1 MLQSIRDHAQGWIA
15 WVIVGLII
23 LTFALFGIDQ
33 YAKGDKIVVVA
44 EVNGE
49 DVTANEFLTLYS
61 RQQARLKNQFGE
73 MYDQVVKDE
82 QLRDEVMDALIE
94 SEVVRQWADSHNM
107 MISNQQLSATI
118 ESAEVFQKDGQFD
131 QQLYQDILLQNG
143 LNVARFEH
151 EQRQFLIENQNRQL
165 TMASAISND
174 TQLAQLAALQFQQRN
189 VNYLRVDQRPFMQQ
203 AQITDDEIQ
212 TYYNKHKEDFIT
224 PEQVV
229 LSYVLLSKKDLA
241 DKVNVDDATLKRFYQ
256 ENKDQFTQPEK
267 RQASHI
273 LVKVDAESQD
283 AEAQKTIKEIQ
294 AKLADGEDFA
304 ALAKTYSDDPGSAN
318 MGGDL
323 GLFQQGMMVPAFDKA
338 VFSMKLNEISDPVKT
353 EFGYHL
359 IKLTKI
365 EPKKIQ
371 SFNEVK
377 AEAETLYRRQQ
388 ADKQYFDELEQLN
401 TIAYEQAD
409 SLIPAADAVGLKIET
424 TEPFSRVGGDDEITS
439 NGKVITAA
447 FSDEVKKSGLNSSA
461 IEISPDTSVVIRV
474 KKVIDEK
481 QQSLADVKVDI
492 EKILKRKAGVK
503 ASTELAKT
511 LREKLLKGEQKMADL
526 AKDGVEYA
534 NVGWLER
541 ENRRVLPQLTQ
552 AIFKAPKPKEG
563 QPTYTTYALPT
574 GDSVV
579 IEVSGVKDGNLPD
592 DKTQLTQMK
601 AALVQLAGT
610 SEAEARIKA
619 MVAAADIERK
629 ENYKTIKSAR

>member
-131 QQLYQDILLQNG
+131 QQRYQDILLQNG

-189 VNYLRVDQRPFMQQ
+189 VSYLRVDQRPFMQE

-212 TYYNKHKEDFIT
+212 AYYNQHKDDFIT

-241 DKVNVDDATLKRFYQ
+241 DKVSVDEATLKRYYQ
-256 ENKDQFTQPEK
+256 DNKDQFTQPEK

-294 AKLADGEDFA
+294 AKLADGQDFA
-304 ALAKTYSDDPGSAN
+304 ALAKAYSDDPGSAN

-338 VFSMKLNEISDPVKT
+338 VFSMKLNEISTPVKT

-365 EPKKIQ
+365 QPKKIQ
-371 SFNEVK
+371 PFAEVK

-409 SLIPAADAVGLKIET
+409 SLIPAADAVGLKIQT
-424 TEPFSRVGGDDEITS
+424 TEPFSRVGGDDEVTS
-439 NGKVITAA
+439 NAKVLSAA
-447 FSDEVKKSGLNSSA
+447 FSEDVKKSGLNSTA

-503 ASTELAKT
+503 ASAELAKT

-526 AKDGVEYA
+526 EKDGVEYS

-541 ENRRVLPQLTQ
+541 ENQRVLPQLTQ

-563 QPTYTTYALPT
+563 QSTYTTYALPT

-579 IEVSGVKDGNLPD
+579 IEVSAVKEGSLPD
-592 DKTQLTQMK
+592 DKAQLAQMK
-601 AALVQLAGT
+601 AALVQLAGV
-610 SEAEARIKA
+610 SEADARIKA

>member
-1 MLQSIRDHAQGWIA
+1 MLQSIRNHAQGWIA

-49 DVTANEFLTLYS
+49 DVTASDFLTLYS
-61 RQQARLKNQFGE
+61 RQKARLKNQFGE

-82 QLRDEVMDALIE
+82 QLRDDVMDALIE

-118 ESAEVFQKDGQFD
+118 ESAEVFQKDGKFD
-131 QQLYQDILLQNG
+131 QQRYQEILLQNG

-165 TMASAISND
+165 TMASAISSD
-174 TQLAQLAALQFQQRN
+174 AQLAQLAALQFQQRD
-189 VNYLRVDQRPFMQQ
+189 VNYLRVDQRPFMQK
-203 AQITDDEIQ
+203 AQITEEEIQ
-212 TYYNKHKEDFIT
+212 TYYNNHKEDFIT

-229 LSYVLLSKKDLA
+229 LSYVLLSKQDLA
-241 DKVNVDDATLKRFYQ
+241 DKVKVDEEALKQFYQ
-256 ENKDQFTQPEK
+256 ANKDQFTQPEK

-273 LVKVDAESQD
+273 LIKVDAESQD
-283 AEAQKTIKEIQ
+283 ADAQKTIKEIQ
-294 AKLADGEDFA
+294 AKLAAGEDFA
-304 ALAKTYSDDPGSAN
+304 KLAKTYSDDPGSAN

-338 VFSMKLNEISDPVKT
+338 VFSMKLNEISEPVKT

-365 EPKKIQ
+365 QPKKTQ
-371 SFNEVK
+371 DFADVK
-377 AEAETLYRRQQ
+377 AEAEKIYRRQQ

-409 SLIPAADAVGLKIET
+409 SLIPAADAVGLEIKT
-424 TEPFSRVGGDDEITS
+424 TEPFSRVGGDDDVTS

-447 FSDEVKKSGLNSSA
+447 YSEEVKKSGLNSSA
-461 IEISPDTSVVIRV
+461 IEISPDASVVIRV

-481 QQSLADVKVDI
+481 QQTLAEVKVDI
-492 EKILKRKAGVK
+492 EKILKREAGVK
-503 ASTELAKT
+503 ASAELAKK
-511 LREKLLKGEQKMADL
+511 LHEQLLKGDQKMADL
-526 AKDGVEYA
+526 KKDGVEFS

-541 ENRRVLPQLTQ
+541 ENRRLLPQLTQ
-552 AIFKAPKPKEG
+552 AIFKAPKPKDG
-563 QPTYTTYALPT
+563 QPTYTIYALPT

-579 IEVSGVKDGNLPD
+579 IEILRVKEGSLPD
-592 DKTQLTQMK
+592 DKAQLAQMK
-601 AALVQLAGT
+601 SALVQLAGV
-610 SEAEARIKA
+610 SEADARVQA
-619 MVAAADIERK
+619 MVAKADIERK

>member
-1 MLQSIRDHAQGWIA
+1 MLQSIRNHAQGWIA

-49 DVTANEFLTLYS
+49 DVTAGDFLTLYS

-82 QLRDEVMDALIE
+82 QLRDDVMDALIE

-118 ESAEVFQKDGQFD
+118 ESAEVFQKDGKFD
-131 QQLYQDILLQNG
+131 QQRYQDILLQNG

-165 TMASAISND
+165 TMASAISSD
-174 TQLAQLAALQFQQRN
+174 AQLAQLAALQFQQRD
-189 VNYLRVDQRPFMQQ
+189 VNYLRVDQRPFMQK
-203 AQITDDEIQ
+203 AQITEEEIQ
-212 TYYNKHKEDFIT
+212 SYYNEHKDDFVT

-229 LSYVLLSKKDLA
+229 LNYVLLSKQNLA
-241 DKVNVDDATLKRFYQ
+241 DKIKVDDATLKRFYQ

-273 LVKVDAESQD
+273 LVKVDAASQD
-283 AEAQKTIKEIQ
+283 ADAQKTIKEIQ
-294 AKLADGEDFA
+294 AKLAAGEDFA

-338 VFSMKLNEISDPVKT
+338 VFSMKLNEISEPVKT

-365 EPKKIQ
+365 QPKKTQ
-371 SFNEVK
+371 AFADVK
-377 AEAETLYRRQQ
+377 AEAEKLYRRQQ

-409 SLIPAADAVGLKIET
+409 SLVPAADAVGLEVKT
-424 TEPFSRVGGDDEITS
+424 TEPFSRVGGDDDVTS

-447 FSDEVKKSGLNSSA
+447 YSEEVKKSGLNSSA
-461 IEISPDTSVVIRV
+461 IEISPDASVVIRV

-481 QQSLADVKVDI
+481 QQTLAEVKVDI
-492 EKILKRKAGVK
+492 EKILKREAGVK
-503 ASTELAKT
+503 ASAELAKK
-511 LREKLLKGEQKMADL
+511 LHEQLLKGDQKMADL
-526 AKDGVEYA
+526 KKDGVEFS

-541 ENRRVLPQLTQ
+541 ENRRLLPQLTQ
-552 AIFKAPKPKEG
+552 AIFKATKPKDG

-579 IEVSGVKDGNLPD
+579 IEILRVKEGALPD
-592 DKTQLTQMK
+592 DKAQLAQMK
-601 AALVQLAGT
+601 AALVQLAGV
-610 SEAEARIKA
+610 SEADARVQA
-619 MVAAADIERK
+619 MVAKAEIQRK